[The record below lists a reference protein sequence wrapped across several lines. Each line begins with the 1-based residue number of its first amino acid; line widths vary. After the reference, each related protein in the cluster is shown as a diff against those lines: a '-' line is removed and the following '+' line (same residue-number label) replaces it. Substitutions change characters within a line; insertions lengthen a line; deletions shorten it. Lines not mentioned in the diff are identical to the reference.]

1 MTHASFWN
9 VSSSVRKTKTG
20 VMAMFKWFLRAFKF
34 YRSHFRDNHDD
45 DVHNAILPATPNV
58 KKENG
63 DQI

>member
-1 MTHASFWN
+1 
-9 VSSSVRKTKTG
+9 
-20 VMAMFKWFLRAFKF
+20 MAMFKWFLRTFKF

-45 DVHNAILPATPNV
+45 DVRNAILPATPNV